1 MELAEE
7 KGITDYPC
15 ASGGC
20 KLTDENFAKK
30 IKDLFVHKEE
40 IALKDIHL
48 LNVGRHFRLDKD
60 TKLIIGRNEHENK
73 RLEYTAQP
81 GDYLFMPDNFPAPAG
96 LLCGEI
102 SDDKE
107 AFICKA
113 LLRYSKHD
121 SGAFF
126 VKDIKT
132 NNAKRI
138 EAAER
143 VDDKA
148 LEAMRI

>member
-1 MELAEE
+1 
-7 KGITDYPC
+7 GI
-15 ASGGC
+15 
-20 KLTDENFAKK
+20 
-30 IKDLFVHKEE
+30 
-40 IALKDIHL
+40 
-48 LNVGRHFRLDKD
+48 
-60 TKLIIGRNEHENK
+60 
-73 RLEYTAQP
+73 
-81 GDYLFMPDNFPAPAG
+81 
-96 LLCGEI
+96 LCGEI